1 MQTLSFT
8 VLRGPWWAA
17 EDGPFVD
24 DVTVEEPSDEL
35 VRLAHHAHSAGVID
49 LHDVTDE
56 ALVDH
61 GVQTQEEAE
70 ATLTEA
76 MGEWV
81 DPILDE
87 SGTISEPGHWT
98 GPWAEGN
105 QAIYEETQATLAKGE
120 ILTEAVA
127 SGGEVE

>member
-56 ALVDH
+56 ALSEH

-70 ATLTEA
+70 AALTEA
-76 MGEWV
+76 MGEW
-81 DPILDE
+81 DE
-87 SGTISEPGHWT
+87 DAQTWT

-105 QAIYEETQATLAKGE
+105 QRVYEETKAAVAA
-120 ILTEAVA
+120 EAVA
-127 SGGEVE
+127 DVERGEGE